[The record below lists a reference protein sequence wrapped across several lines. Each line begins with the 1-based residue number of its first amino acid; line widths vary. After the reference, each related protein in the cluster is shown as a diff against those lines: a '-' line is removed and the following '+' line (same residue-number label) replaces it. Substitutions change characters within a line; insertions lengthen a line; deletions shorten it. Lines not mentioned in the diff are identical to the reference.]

1 MSNSLKAGDAKL
13 SASDI
18 RDRLADTSMPQ
29 DPLRIVMPRSLQKW
43 PADVRSRLATNL
55 KPAGV
60 LIPII
65 EHEDMLS
72 VLLTRRSSA
81 LRYHASQV
89 SFPGGR
95 MDPGDPDIRATA
107 LRETWEEVGIEPA
120 EVDIAGYLEPT
131 PTITGYAVT
140 AVVGIIRS
148 GIELRIDPCEVDRAF
163 EVPLA
168 YLLDASNQRA
178 SEREFEGRR
187 VPIVEFRFAE
197 ERIWGATANILLN
210 LRERLARNHRNSDL

>member
-1 MSNSLKAGDAKL
+1 VITTDEKL
-13 SASDI
+13 SARDI
-18 RDRLADTSMPQ
+18 RERLAHTRLPQ
-29 DPLRIVMPRSLQKW
+29 DPLRIVMPEQLEEW
-43 PADVRSRLATNL
+43 PPHLRTKLTSDL

-72 VLLTRRSSA
+72 VLLTRRSAA

-95 MDPGDPDIRATA
+95 MEPGDADIEATA
-107 LRETWEEVGIEPA
+107 LRETREEVGIQEA
-120 EVDIAGYLEPT
+120 DVEVAGYLDPT

-140 AVVGIIRS
+140 AVVGILRP
-148 GIELRIDPCEVDRAF
+148 GIELRIDPGEVERAF

-168 YLLDASNQRA
+168 YLLDAANQRA
-178 SEREFEGRR
+178 SEREFNGMR
-187 VPIVEFRFAE
+187 VPIVEFHFAS

-210 LRERLARNHRNSDL
+210 LRQRLISTKNKCV

>member
-1 MSNSLKAGDAKL
+1 MPTRDETL
-13 SASDI
+13 SACDV
-18 RDRLADTSMPQ
+18 RERLADTVLPR
-29 DPLRIVMPRSLQKW
+29 DPLRIVMPEQLQRW
-43 PADVRSRLATNL
+43 PPDLRAKLTAGL

-65 EHEDMLS
+65 EREDRLS
-72 VLLTRRSSA
+72 VLLTRRSAA

-95 MDPGDPDIRATA
+95 MEPGDADIQATA
-107 LRETWEEVGIEPA
+107 LRETWEEVGIQPSDV
-120 EVDIAGYLEPT
+120 EVAGYLEPT

-140 AVVGIIRS
+140 AIVGIVRP
-148 GIELRIDPCEVDRAF
+148 GIELRIDPAEVEHAF

-168 YLLDASNQRA
+168 YLLDAANQRA
-178 SEREFEGRR
+178 SERNFNGMR
-187 VPIVEFRFAE
+187 VPIVEFHFAS

-210 LRERLARNHRNSDL
+210 LRERLLNE

>member
-1 MSNSLKAGDAKL
+1 VSDSPLAGDEEL
-13 SASDI
+13 LASDI
-18 RDRLADTSMPQ
+18 RDLLADTRMPQ
-29 DPLRIVMPRSLQKW
+29 DPLRIVMPPSLRKW
-43 PADVRSRLATNL
+43 PPDVRARLTTDL

-95 MDPGDPDIRATA
+95 MEIGDADIQATA
-107 LRETWEEVGIEPA
+107 LRETWEEVGIQPA
-120 EVDIAGYLEPT
+120 DVEVAGYLEPT

-140 AVVGIIRS
+140 AVVGIIRP
-148 GIELRIDPCEVDRAF
+148 GIELCVDPCEVERAF

-168 YLLDASNQRA
+168 YLLDVANQRA
-178 SEREFEGRR
+178 SEREFEGVR
-187 VPIVEFRFAE
+187 VPIVEFRFAS

-210 LRERLARNHRNSDL
+210 LRERLIKSK

>member
-1 MSNSLKAGDAKL
+1 VSITDEKL
-13 SASDI
+13 SAHDI
-18 RDRLADTSMPQ
+18 RERLADTRLPQ
-29 DPLRIVMPRSLQKW
+29 DPLRIVMPEQLDRW
-43 PADVRSRLATNL
+43 PPDLRRKLTADL

-65 EHEDMLS
+65 EHDDMLS
-72 VLLTRRSSA
+72 VLLTRRSAA

-95 MDPGDPDIRATA
+95 MEVGDADIRATA
-107 LRETWEEVGIEPA
+107 LRETWEEVGIQPA
-120 EVDIAGYLEPT
+120 DVEVAGYLPPT

-140 AVVGIIRS
+140 AIVGILRS
-148 GIELRIDPCEVDRAF
+148 GVELRIDPAEVEHAF

-168 YLLDASNQRA
+168 YLLDVTNQRA
-178 SEREFEGRR
+178 SEREWNGRR
-187 VPIVEFRFAE
+187 VPIVEFHFGA

-210 LRERLARNHRNSDL
+210 LRHRLLHKPYKQ

>member
-1 MSNSLKAGDAKL
+1 VNRKL
-13 SASDI
+13 SARDI
-18 RDRLADTSMPQ
+18 RERLADTSQPK
-29 DPLRIVMPRSLQKW
+29 DPLRIVMPERLRTW
-43 PADVRSRLATNL
+43 PPEVRENLTTGL

-65 EHEDMLS
+65 EHEESLT

-95 MDPGDPDIRATA
+95 MEAGDADIRATA
-107 LRETWEEVGIEPA
+107 LRETWEEVGIQPA
-120 EVDIAGYLEPT
+120 DVDIAGYLEPT

-140 AVVGIIRS
+140 AVVGIVPS
-148 GIELRIDPCEVDRAF
+148 GVELRIDPDEVERAF

-168 YLLDASNQRA
+168 YLLDVANERA
-178 SEREFEGRR
+178 SEREWNGLRL
-187 VPIVEFRFAE
+187 PIVEFHFAS
-197 ERIWGATANILLN
+197 ERIWGATANILLE
-210 LRERLARNHRNSDL
+210 LRQRLLKGQ

>member
-1 MSNSLKAGDAKL
+1 MPEQLERWPPDLRTKL
-13 SASDI
+13 STD
-18 RDRLADTSMPQ
+18 
-29 DPLRIVMPRSLQKW
+29 
-43 PADVRSRLATNL
+43 L

-72 VLLTRRSSA
+72 VLLTRRSAA

-95 MDPGDPDIRATA
+95 MELGDADIQATA
-107 LRETWEEVGIEPA
+107 LRETWEEVGIQPA
-120 EVDIAGYLEPT
+120 DVEVAGYLEPT

-140 AVVGIIRS
+140 AIVGIVRP
-148 GIELRIDPCEVDRAF
+148 GIELRIDRAEVEHAF

-168 YLLDASNQRA
+168 YLLDAANERA
-178 SEREFEGRR
+178 SEREWNGVR
-187 VPIVEFRFAE
+187 VPIVEFHFAS

-210 LRERLARNHRNSDL
+210 LRQRLLDKQYK

>member
-1 MSNSLKAGDAKL
+1 VSVTRQKL
-13 SASDI
+13 STRSI
-18 RDRLADTSMPQ
+18 RERLVDTTMPR
-29 DPLRIVMPRSLQKW
+29 DPLRVVMPPALQKW
-43 PADVRSRLATNL
+43 PPDLRAKLISDL

-65 EHEDMLS
+65 EHEDALS
-72 VLLTRRSSA
+72 VLLTRRSAA

-95 MDPGDPDIRATA
+95 MEPGDADIQATA
-107 LRETWEEVGIEPA
+107 LRETWEEVGIKPA
-120 EVDIAGYLEPT
+120 DVEIAGYLEPT

-140 AVVGIIRS
+140 AVIGIVRH
-148 GIELRIDPCEVDRAF
+148 GIELNIDPAEVQRAF

-168 YLLDASNQRA
+168 YLLDAGNQRA
-178 SEREFEGRR
+178 SEREFNGMR
-187 VPIVEFRFAE
+187 VPIVEFRFAS

-210 LRERLARNHRNSDL
+210 LRQVLLETNDNSSL

>member
-1 MSNSLKAGDAKL
+1 VSITDEKL
-13 SASDI
+13 SARDI
-18 RDRLADTSMPQ
+18 RERLADTRLPQ
-29 DPLRIVMPRSLQKW
+29 DPLRIVMPEQLDRW
-43 PADVRSRLATNL
+43 PPDLRTKLTTDL

-65 EHEDMLS
+65 EHDDLLS
-72 VLLTRRSSA
+72 VLLTRRSAA

-95 MDPGDPDIRATA
+95 MELGDADIRATA
-107 LRETWEEVGIEPA
+107 LRETWEEVGIQPA
-120 EVDIAGYLEPT
+120 DVEVAGYLPPT

-140 AVVGIIRS
+140 AIVGIVRP
-148 GIELRIDPCEVDRAF
+148 GIELRIDPAEVEHAF

-168 YLLDASNQRA
+168 YLLDVANQRA
-178 SEREFEGRR
+178 SEREWNGRR
-187 VPIVEFRFAE
+187 VPIVEFYFGS

-210 LRERLARNHRNSDL
+210 LRQQLFNDMYKQ

>member
-1 MSNSLKAGDAKL
+1 VSGLNRKL
-13 SASDI
+13 SARDI
-18 RDRLADTSMPQ
+18 RERLAGTNQPK
-29 DPLRIVMPRSLQKW
+29 DPLRIVMPERLRTW
-43 PADVRSRLATNL
+43 PPELREKLTTQL

-65 EHEDMLS
+65 EHKDSLT

-95 MDPGDPDIRATA
+95 MEAGDADIRATA
-107 LRETWEEVGIEPA
+107 LRETWEEVGIRPT

-140 AVVGIIRS
+140 PVVGIVPS
-148 GIELRIDPCEVDRAF
+148 GVDLRIDPNEVERAY

-168 YLLDASNQRA
+168 YLLDVANERA
-178 SEREFEGRR
+178 SEREWNGGRL
-187 VPIVEFRFAE
+187 PIVEFHFAS
-197 ERIWGATANILLN
+197 ERIWGATANILLD
-210 LRERLARNHRNSDL
+210 LRQQLLKGP

>member
-1 MSNSLKAGDAKL
+1 MSIRDEKL

-18 RDRLADTSMPQ
+18 RERLADTRRPQ
-29 DPLRIVMPRSLQKW
+29 DPVRIVMPEQLETW
-43 PADVRSRLATNL
+43 PPDLRTKLLTDLR
-55 KPAGV
+55 PAGV

-72 VLLTRRSSA
+72 VLLTRRSAA

-95 MDPGDPDIRATA
+95 MEPGDADIQATA
-107 LRETWEEVGIEPA
+107 LREAWEEVGIQPSDV
-120 EVDIAGYLEPT
+120 EVAGYLEPT

-140 AVVGIIRS
+140 AVVGLVRP
-148 GIELRIDPCEVDRAF
+148 GIELCIDPAEVERAF

-168 YLLDASNQRA
+168 YLLDAQNQRA
-178 SEREFEGRR
+178 SEREWNGVR
-187 VPIVEFRFAE
+187 VPIVEFHFAS
-197 ERIWGATANILLN
+197 ERIWGATANILVN
-210 LRERLARNHRNSDL
+210 LRRCLMNSSVK

>member
-1 MSNSLKAGDAKL
+1 MSGVSNRL
-13 SASDI
+13 SARDI
-18 RDRLADTSMPQ
+18 RERLAGTSLPE
-29 DPLRIVMPRSLQKW
+29 DPLRIVMPERLNSW
-43 PADVRSRLATNL
+43 PAELRERLTTEL

-60 LIPII
+60 LIPIV
-65 EHEDMLS
+65 EHEDSLT

-95 MDPGDPDIRATA
+95 MEIGDTDIRATA

-120 EVDIAGYLEPT
+120 AVDIAGYLEPT

-140 AVVGIIRS
+140 AVVGIVPS
-148 GIELRIDPCEVDRAF
+148 GLDLRIDPNEVERTF

-168 YLLDASNQRA
+168 YLLDVANERA
-178 SEREFEGRR
+178 SEREWNGVRL
-187 VPIVEFRFAE
+187 PIVEFHFAS
-197 ERIWGATANILLN
+197 ERIWGATANILLD
-210 LRERLARNHRNSDL
+210 LRERLGK

>member
-1 MSNSLKAGDAKL
+1 VSIRNEKL
-13 SASDI
+13 SARDI
-18 RDRLADTSMPQ
+18 RERLAHTRLPQ
-29 DPLRIVMPRSLQKW
+29 DPVRIVMPEQLERW
-43 PADVRSRLATNL
+43 PPDLRTKLSTDL

-72 VLLTRRSSA
+72 VLLTRRSAA

-95 MDPGDPDIRATA
+95 MELGDADIQATA
-107 LRETWEEVGIEPA
+107 LRETWEEVGIQPA
-120 EVDIAGYLEPT
+120 DVEVAGYLEPT

-140 AVVGIIRS
+140 AIVGIVRP
-148 GIELRIDPCEVDRAF
+148 GIELRIDRAEVEHAF

-168 YLLDASNQRA
+168 YLLDAANERA
-178 SEREFEGRR
+178 SEREWNGVR
-187 VPIVEFRFAE
+187 VPIVEFHFAS

-210 LRERLARNHRNSDL
+210 LRQRLLDKQYK

>member
-1 MSNSLKAGDAKL
+1 VSTRDEKL
-13 SASDI
+13 SACDV
-18 RDRLADTSMPQ
+18 RERLADTVLPR
-29 DPLRIVMPRSLQKW
+29 DPLRIVMPEQLQRW
-43 PADVRSRLATNL
+43 PPALRAKLTTGL

-72 VLLTRRSSA
+72 VLLTRRSAA

-95 MDPGDPDIRATA
+95 MEPGDADIQATA
-107 LRETWEEVGIEPA
+107 LRETWEEVGIQPSDV
-120 EVDIAGYLEPT
+120 EVAGYLEPT

-140 AVVGIIRS
+140 AIVGIVRP
-148 GIELRIDPCEVDRAF
+148 GIPLCIDPAEVEHAF

-168 YLLDASNQRA
+168 YLLDAANQRA
-178 SEREFEGRR
+178 SERNFSGMR
-187 VPIVEFRFAE
+187 VPIVEFHFASQ
-197 ERIWGATANILLN
+197 RIWGATANILLK
-210 LRERLARNHRNSDL
+210 LRERLIINY

>member
-1 MSNSLKAGDAKL
+1 MSISDKKL
-13 SASDI
+13 SVRDI
-18 RDRLADTSMPQ
+18 RERLADTRLPQ
-29 DPLRIVMPRSLQKW
+29 DPVRIVMPEQLERW
-43 PADVRSRLATNL
+43 PPDLRKKLTTDL

-72 VLLTRRSSA
+72 VLLTRRSAA

-95 MDPGDPDIRATA
+95 MELGDADIQATA
-107 LRETWEEVGIEPA
+107 LRETWEEVGIQPSDV
-120 EVDIAGYLEPT
+120 EVAGYLEPT

-140 AVVGIIRS
+140 AIVGIVQP
-148 GIELRIDPCEVDRAF
+148 GIELCIDPAEVEHAF

-168 YLLDASNQRA
+168 YLLDAANQRA
-178 SEREFEGRR
+178 SEREWNGVR
-187 VPIVEFRFAE
+187 VPIVEFHFAT

-210 LRERLARNHRNSDL
+210 LRRRLLNNQ

>member
-1 MSNSLKAGDAKL
+1 MSDVSDKL
-13 SASDI
+13 SARDI
-18 RDRLADTSMPQ
+18 RERLAGTSLPE
-29 DPLRIVMPRSLQKW
+29 DPLRIVMPERLHSW
-43 PADVRSRLATNL
+43 PAELREKLTTEL

-60 LIPII
+60 LIPIV
-65 EHEDMLS
+65 EHEDSLT

-95 MDPGDPDIRATA
+95 MEIGDTDIKATA

-120 EVDIAGYLEPT
+120 AVDIAGYLEPT

-140 AVVGIIRS
+140 AVVGIVPS
-148 GIELRIDPCEVDRAF
+148 GLDLRIDPNEVERTF

-168 YLLDASNQRA
+168 YLLDVANERA
-178 SEREFEGRR
+178 SEREWNGVRL
-187 VPIVEFRFAE
+187 PIVEFHFAS
-197 ERIWGATANILLN
+197 ERIWGATANILLD
-210 LRERLARNHRNSDL
+210 LRKHLQKF

>member
-1 MSNSLKAGDAKL
+1 MSIRDEKL

-18 RDRLADTSMPQ
+18 RERLADTRLPQ
-29 DPLRIVMPRSLQKW
+29 DPVRIVMPEQLETW
-43 PADVRSRLATNL
+43 PPDLRTKLLTDLR
-55 KPAGV
+55 PAGV

-72 VLLTRRSSA
+72 VLLTRRSAA

-95 MDPGDPDIRATA
+95 MELGDADIQATA
-107 LRETWEEVGIEPA
+107 LREAWEEVGIQPSDV
-120 EVDIAGYLEPT
+120 EVAGYLEPT

-140 AVVGIIRS
+140 AVVGLVRP
-148 GIELRIDPCEVDRAF
+148 GIELCIDPAEVERAF

-168 YLLDASNQRA
+168 YLLDAQNQRA
-178 SEREFEGRR
+178 SEREWNGVR
-187 VPIVEFRFAE
+187 VPIVEFHFAS
-197 ERIWGATANILLN
+197 ERIWGATANILVN
-210 LRERLARNHRNSDL
+210 LRRCLMNSSVK

>member
-1 MSNSLKAGDAKL
+1 VSIRDEKL

-18 RDRLADTSMPQ
+18 RERLADTRLPQ
-29 DPLRIVMPRSLQKW
+29 DPVRIVMPEQLETW
-43 PADVRSRLATNL
+43 PPDLRTKLLTDLR
-55 KPAGV
+55 PAGV

-72 VLLTRRSSA
+72 VLLTRRSAA

-95 MDPGDPDIRATA
+95 MEPGDADIQATA
-107 LRETWEEVGIEPA
+107 LREAWEEVGIQPSDV
-120 EVDIAGYLEPT
+120 EVAGYLEPT

-140 AVVGIIRS
+140 AVVGLVRP
-148 GIELRIDPCEVDRAF
+148 GIELCIDPAEVERAF

-168 YLLDASNQRA
+168 YLLDAQNQRA
-178 SEREFEGRR
+178 SEREWNGVR
-187 VPIVEFRFAE
+187 VPIVEFHFAS
-197 ERIWGATANILLN
+197 ERIWGATANILVN
-210 LRERLARNHRNSDL
+210 LRRCLMNSSVK

>member
-1 MSNSLKAGDAKL
+1 VSGVNRKL
-13 SASDI
+13 SARDI
-18 RDRLADTSMPQ
+18 RERLADTSQPK
-29 DPLRIVMPRSLQKW
+29 DPLRIVMPERLRTW
-43 PADVRSRLATNL
+43 PPEVRENLTTGL

-65 EHEDMLS
+65 EHEESLT

-95 MDPGDPDIRATA
+95 MEAGDADIRATA
-107 LRETWEEVGIEPA
+107 LRETWEEVGIQPA
-120 EVDIAGYLEPT
+120 DVDIAGYLEPT

-140 AVVGIIRS
+140 AVVGIVRS
-148 GIELRIDPCEVDRAF
+148 GVELRIDPNEVERAF

-168 YLLDASNQRA
+168 YLLDVANERA
-178 SEREFEGRR
+178 SEREWNGLRL
-187 VPIVEFRFAE
+187 PIVEFHFAS
-197 ERIWGATANILLN
+197 ERIWGATANILLE
-210 LRERLARNHRNSDL
+210 LRQRLLKGQ

>member
-1 MSNSLKAGDAKL
+1 MSTTEEKL
-13 SASDI
+13 SARHI
-18 RDRLADTSMPQ
+18 RERLADSRLPQ
-29 DPLRIVMPRSLQKW
+29 DPLRIVMPAHLEKW
-43 PADVRSRLATNL
+43 PLDVRSKLTVDL

-95 MDPGDPDIRATA
+95 MELGDADIKATA
-107 LRETWEEVGIEPA
+107 LRETWEEVGIQPA
-120 EVDIAGYLEPT
+120 DVDVAGYLEPT

-140 AVVGIIRS
+140 AVVGIVRP
-148 GIELRIDPCEVDRAF
+148 GIELSIDPGEVERVF

-168 YLLDASNQRA
+168 YLLDAANQRA
-178 SEREFEGRR
+178 SEREYEGLR
-187 VPIVEFRFAE
+187 VPIVEFHFAS

-210 LRERLARNHRNSDL
+210 LRERLIKSR

>member
-1 MSNSLKAGDAKL
+1 MSIRNEKL
-13 SASDI
+13 SARDI
-18 RDRLADTSMPQ
+18 RERLAHTRLPQ
-29 DPLRIVMPRSLQKW
+29 DPVRIVMPEQLERW
-43 PADVRSRLATNL
+43 PPDLRTKLSTDL

-72 VLLTRRSSA
+72 VLLTRRSAA

-95 MDPGDPDIRATA
+95 MELGDADIQATA
-107 LRETWEEVGIEPA
+107 LRETWEEVGIQPA
-120 EVDIAGYLEPT
+120 DVEVAGYLEPT

-140 AVVGIIRS
+140 AIVGIVRP
-148 GIELRIDPCEVDRAF
+148 GIELRIDRAEVEHAF

-168 YLLDASNQRA
+168 YLLDAANERA
-178 SEREFEGRR
+178 SEREWNGVR
-187 VPIVEFRFAE
+187 VPIVEFHFAS

-210 LRERLARNHRNSDL
+210 LRQRLLDKQYK

>member
-1 MSNSLKAGDAKL
+1 VSIRNEKL
-13 SASDI
+13 SARDI
-18 RDRLADTSMPQ
+18 RERLAHTRLPQ
-29 DPLRIVMPRSLQKW
+29 DPVRIVMPEQLERW
-43 PADVRSRLATNL
+43 PPDLRTKLSTDL

-72 VLLTRRSSA
+72 VLLTRRSAA

-95 MDPGDPDIRATA
+95 MELGDADIQATA
-107 LRETWEEVGIEPA
+107 LRETWEEVGIQPA
-120 EVDIAGYLEPT
+120 DVEVAGYLEPT

-140 AVVGIIRS
+140 AIVGIVRP
-148 GIELRIDPCEVDRAF
+148 GIELRIDRAEVEHAF

-168 YLLDASNQRA
+168 YLLDAANERA
-178 SEREFEGRR
+178 SEREWNGVR
-187 VPIVEFRFAE
+187 VPIVEFHFAS

-210 LRERLARNHRNSDL
+210 LRQRLLDRQYK